1 MLYVT
6 TRNSRDAY
14 TAHRVLQDRRGPDGG
29 FFVPFRIPVFSE
41 SEIEALAGKSF
52 NSCVADVLNLLF
64 SAQLTGYDLDFC
76 IGRRSVRM
84 EMLNQRILMVECWH
98 NPQWEFSKLVDI
110 LTGML
115 CRDKEKPE
123 EPGDWMEIGVR
134 IAVLFGIFGELMRQ
148 GIAAKDK
155 PVDVSV
161 VSGDFSAPM
170 SAWYARTM
178 GLPIGNIVCS
188 CNENGNLWDFIC
200 HGHLRTDSVAVK
212 TCVPEADVSF
222 PAGLE
227 RLLYSFGGTEEAERF
242 VAAVRQGRT
251 YFAEDKFLHPM
262 RQGIYATVVSQTRV
276 LNTIPSVFATHRY
289 VLGPGTALAYAGL
302 QDYRARTGASRC
314 AIVLSEKS
322 PRLDSNIVMDTLGI
336 SQQQFERLL

>member
-6 TRNSRDAY
+6 TRNSRDAF

-41 SEIEALAGKSF
+41 KEITELAGKSF
-52 NSCVADVLNLLF
+52 NHCVADVLNLLF
-64 SAQLTGYDLDFC
+64 HTKLTSYDLDLS
-76 IGRRSVRM
+76 IGRYSVRM
-84 EMLNQRILMVECWH
+84 EMLNQRIVMAECWH
-98 NPQWEFSKLVDI
+98 NPQWEFFKLVDT
-110 LTGML
+110 LTELACKDGA
-115 CRDKEKPE
+115 KAA
-123 EPGDWMEIGVR
+123 EPGDWSEIGVR

-148 GIAAKDK
+148 GIAAMDK

-170 SAWYARTM
+170 SVWYAKAM

-200 HGHLRTDSVAVK
+200 HGHLRTDGVAVK
-212 TCVPEADVSF
+212 TCIPEADVAV

-227 RLLYSFGGTEEAERF
+227 RLLYTFGGTKETEQF
-242 VAAVRQGRT
+242 LTAVRQGRT
-251 YFAEDKFLHPM
+251 YFMEDKFLNQM
-262 RQGIYATVVSQTRV
+262 RKGIYSTVVSQRRV

-289 VLGPGTALAYAGL
+289 VPGPGTALAYAGL
-302 QDYRARTGASRC
+302 QDYRARTGECRHAV
-314 AIVLSEKS
+314 VLSEKS
-322 PRLDSNIVMDTLGI
+322 PRADSGIVTDALGI
-336 SQQQFERLL
+336 SKQQLEKLL